1 MIEIKTLSTQVGVAG
16 QVAIVDLPAIA
27 EAGYRSI
34 LCNRPDH
41 EGTDQPTFQQIE
53 QAALSYGL
61 VARYLP
67 VSSGAITTADVLAF
81 ARLLDVLPSPVLAYC
96 RSGAR
101 STTLWNLAQS
111 TVAGD

>member
-1 MIEIKTLSTQVGVAG
+1 MIEIKTLSPVMGVGG
-16 QVAIVDLPAIA
+16 QIAVDDLPSIA
-27 EAGYRSI
+27 AAGYRSI

-41 EGTDQPTFQQIE
+41 EGPDQPSFHEIE
-53 QAALSYGL
+53 QAALTCGL

-67 VSSGAITTADVLAF
+67 VMSGSITPADGVAF

-111 TVAGD
+111 SAAGD

>member
-1 MIEIKTLSTQVGVAG
+1 MIEIKPLSPAMGVAG
-16 QVAIVDLPAIA
+16 QIAIDDLPSIA
-27 EAGYRSI
+27 AAGYRSI

-41 EGTDQPTFQQIE
+41 EGPDQPSFHEIE
-53 QAALSYGL
+53 RAALACGL

-67 VSSGAITTADVLAF
+67 VISGGVTPADGLAF
-81 ARLLDVLPSPVLAYC
+81 AQLLEVLPCPVLAYC

-111 TVAGD
+111 ITAGN

>member
-1 MIEIKTLSTQVGVAG
+1 MIEIKPLSSQIGVAG
-16 QVAIVDLPAIA
+16 QVAIDDLPAIA
-27 EAGYRSI
+27 AAGYRSI

-53 QAALSYGL
+53 QAALACGL

-67 VSSGAITTADVLAF
+67 VISGAVTTADGLAF
-81 ARLLDVLPSPVLAYC
+81 AQLLDVLPSPVLAYC

-111 TVAGD
+111 TAAGD

>member
-1 MIEIKTLSTQVGVAG
+1 MIEIKTLSSQIGVAG
-16 QVAIVDLPAIA
+16 QVAIDDLPAIA
-27 EAGYRSI
+27 AAGYRSI

-53 QAALSYGL
+53 QAALAYGL

-67 VSSGAITTADVLAF
+67 VISGAVTTADGLAF
-81 ARLLDVLPSPVLAYC
+81 AQLLDVLPSPVLAYC

-111 TVAGD
+111 TAAGD